1 MSDAQPAASA
11 EYLVGRMHDDFGDE
25 VSVYAFPSVAGLF
38 TGRVVIET
46 TRGISLGHGKQ
57 DEFAK
62 LYTEA
67 CRRADGQPDGRP
79 CCGHCD
85 HGDGPGG
92 HDPGDPTAHDGP
104 CPSCQAE
111 AAGHG

>member
-1 MSDAQPAASA
+1 MSDWTVVGTVKDVNGQDVEVLRNGGGGVKISDPWNDLEFYAEVAVDLGELLDRAAMPGQPA
-11 EYLVGRMHDDFGDE
+11 
-25 VSVYAFPSVAGLF
+25 
-38 TGRVVIET
+38 
-46 TRGISLGHGKQ
+46 
-57 DEFAK
+57 
-62 LYTEA
+62 
-67 CRRADGQPDGRP
+67 GRP